1 MLLVIKT
8 PSMLVTSRI
17 GVNTMIANCQTASYL
32 AFCFKGFLEKN
43 HVKYTTRRSNSSFYF
58 ELFFGPKKV
67 LLVRVSNHKGLEDHY
82 WMPDIEIQSQ
92 KDRRKAKTI
101 LKKLIIETHQ

>member
-1 MLLVIKT
+1 MI
-8 PSMLVTSRI
+8 LVTLRI
-17 GVNTMIANCQTASYL
+17 GVNIMIANSQTAPYL

-43 HVKYTTRRSNSSFYF
+43 RIKYTTRRSNSSFYF

-82 WMPDIEIQSQ
+82 WMPDIEIQCE
-92 KDRRKAKTI
+92 KDRRRAKTI
-101 LKKLIIETHQ
+101 LKRLVVEAYQ